1 MLYQEFHLCLF
12 PSIIYL
18 YFCLFVRYRCAVH
31 NTSRYGIV
39 KGLGGKG
46 YILVFLV
53 VVTPMDTPSPPTPSS
68 PMMTTNRLLTTTLT
82 SSVVV
87 TLRTPTSQSLGT
99 SRSICKY
106 HTYFNPFFLRAE
118 AGALYTNT
126 NITFEVCSHS
136 SGSIQML
143 EVNFLCQNQEFL

>member
-1 MLYQEFHLCLF
+1 MFVLTRPLQCSISLMLYQEFHLCLF
-12 PSIIYL
+12 PSFIYL

-39 KGLGGKG
+39 KCLGGKG

-82 SSVVV
+82 SSVVA

-106 HTYFNPFFLRAE
+106 PLIHISTLFFSGLKR
-118 AGALYTNT
+118 
-126 NITFEVCSHS
+126 VHS
-136 SGSIQML
+136 TQILTSTEHHI
-143 EVNFLCQNQEFL
+143 